1 VADNR
6 VNARTALFA
15 GSVAFAA
22 LATLVVPVTHHLVWN
37 ASPSIP
43 TGLYAIRGK
52 ASLHVGERVAIEPPP
67 ELRRLMRERGYL
79 PDRVPLL
86 KRIAAVSGQ
95 RVCRFAH
102 GVTID
107 GELVGVAR
115 ARDRAGRPLP
125 TWFGCHKLRTG
136 ELFAMNPAAP
146 DSFDGRYFGP
156 LKIENVI
163 GRAMPV
169 WTDEAGDG
177 RHVWFAQPHFD
188 DLSNPSQGDIL

>member
-1 VADNR
+1 MK
-6 VNARTALFA
+6 ARTALFA

-22 LATLVVPVTHHLVWN
+22 LASLVVPVTHHLVWN

-52 ASLHVGERVAIEPPP
+52 ASLRVGERVAIEPPP

-79 PDRVPLL
+79 PDGVPLL

-107 GELVGVAR
+107 GTLVGVAR

-125 TWFGCHKLRTG
+125 AWFGCRKLRTG
-136 ELFAMNPAAP
+136 ELFVMNPAAP

-156 LKIENVI
+156 LSIDDVI

-169 WTDEAGDG
+169 STDEAGDG
-177 RHVWFAQPHFD
+177 RHVWFAQPHFN
-188 DLSNPSQGDIL
+188 DLSHLSKGALP

>member
-1 VADNR
+1 MKAG
-6 VNARTALFA
+6 TALLA

-22 LATLVVPVTHHLVWN
+22 LATLFVPVTHHLVWN

-52 ASLHVGERVAIEPPP
+52 ASLHVGEHVAIEPPA

-79 PDRVPLL
+79 PERVPLL
-86 KRIAAVSGQ
+86 KRVAAVSGQ

-107 GELVGVAR
+107 GKLIGIAR
-115 ARDRAGRPLP
+115 ARDRTGRLLP
-125 TWFGCHKLRTG
+125 AWFGCHTIRTG

-156 LKIENVI
+156 LKIDHVI

-177 RHVWFAQPHFD
+177 RHVWFARANFD
-188 DLSNPSQGDIL
+188 DPFNPSKGDLP

>member
-1 VADNR
+1 MR
-6 VNARTALFA
+6 ARTAWFA

-22 LATLVVPVTHHLVWN
+22 LATLFVPVTHHLVWN

-52 ASLHVGERVAIEPPP
+52 ASLHVGERIAVEPPAG
-67 ELRRLMRERGYL
+67 LRRLMRERGYL

-102 GVTID
+102 GITID
-107 GELVGVAR
+107 GELVGIAR
-115 ARDRAGRPLP
+115 TRDRAGRPLP
-125 TWFGCHKLRTG
+125 AWFGCHRLQTG
-136 ELFAMNPAAP
+136 ELFVMNPAAP

-156 LKIENVI
+156 LNIRDVI

-177 RHVWFAQPHFD
+177 RHVWFASAHFD
-188 DLSNPSQGDIL
+188 DQSTTNEGALP

>member
-1 VADNR
+1 VKT
-6 VNARTALFA
+6 RTALLA

-22 LATLVVPVTHHLVWN
+22 LATFFVPVTHHLVWN
-37 ASPSIP
+37 GSPSIP
-43 TGLYAIRGK
+43 TGLYAIRGE
-52 ASLHVGERVAIEPPP
+52 ASLHVGERIAIEPPP

-86 KRIAAVSGQ
+86 KRVAAVSGQ

-115 ARDRAGRPLP
+115 TRDRAGRPLP
-125 TWFGCHKLRTG
+125 AWFGCRTLRTG

-156 LKIENVI
+156 LEINTVI

-177 RHVWFAQPHFD
+177 EHVWFADPRASATFPTT
-188 DLSNPSQGDIL
+188 NEGDNR

>member
-1 VADNR
+1 MKP
-6 VNARTALFA
+6 RTALFA

-79 PDRVPLL
+79 PDRLPLL
-86 KRIAAVSGQ
+86 KRVAAVSGQ
-95 RVCRFAH
+95 RVCRFAQ

-125 TWFGCHKLRTG
+125 AWFGCRRIKSN
-136 ELFAMNPAAP
+136 ELFVMNPAAP

-156 LKIENVI
+156 LRIDAVI

-169 WTDEAGDG
+169 WTAEAGDG
-177 RHVWFAQPHFD
+177 GHSWFAQPSFD
-188 DLSNPSQGDIL
+188 EPSNTTPNRKEGDDQ

>member
-1 VADNR
+1 M
-6 VNARTALFA
+6 NARTVLFA

-79 PDRVPLL
+79 PDRMPLL

-107 GELVGVAR
+107 GTLVGVAR

-125 TWFGCHKLRTG
+125 AWFGCRTLRTG

-146 DSFDGRYFGP
+146 DSFDARYFGP
-156 LKIENVI
+156 LKIESVI

-169 WTDEAGDG
+169 WTDEASDG
-177 RHVWFAQPHFD
+177 HHVWFTQPHFD
-188 DLSNPSQGDIL
+188 DLSHFSKGDLP

>member
-1 VADNR
+1 MKL
-6 VNARTALFA
+6 RTALFA
-15 GSVAFAA
+15 GSIASAA
-22 LATLVVPVTHHLVWN
+22 LATVVVPVTRHLVWN
-37 ASPSIP
+37 ASASIP

-52 ASLHVGERVAIEPPP
+52 ASLHVGERIAIEPPA
-67 ELRRLMRERGYL
+67 ELRRSMRERGYL
-79 PDRVPLL
+79 PDQVPLL
-86 KRIAAVSGQ
+86 KRVAAVSGQ

-107 GELVGVAR
+107 GALVGIAR
-115 ARDRAGRPLP
+115 TRDRAGRALP
-125 TWFGCHKLRTG
+125 AWFGCHRLRTG

-156 LKIENVI
+156 LKIEAVI

-177 RHVWFAQPHFD
+177 RHVWFARALFD
-188 DLSNPSQGDIL
+188 DFSQPSKGDLP

>member
-1 VADNR
+1 M
-6 VNARTALFA
+6 RTGTVLFA
-15 GSVAFAA
+15 GSIAFAA
-22 LATLVVPVTHHLVWN
+22 LATLFVPATHHLVWN

-52 ASLHVGERVAIEPPP
+52 ASLHVGERIAIEPPA

-79 PDRVPLL
+79 PERVPLL

-107 GELVGVAR
+107 GALVGVAR
-115 ARDRAGRPLP
+115 ARDRVGRALP
-125 TWFGCHKLRTG
+125 AWFGCHTLRAG

-146 DSFDGRYFGP
+146 DSFDGRYFGT
-156 LKIENVI
+156 LTIGNVI

-188 DLSNPSQGDIL
+188 DLSQPNEGDLP

>member
-1 VADNR
+1 M
-6 VNARTALFA
+6 RTSTFLFA
-15 GSVAFAA
+15 GSVAVAA
-22 LATLVVPVTHHLVWN
+22 LATLFVPVTQYLVWN

-52 ASLHVGERVAIEPPP
+52 ASLHVGERVAIEPPA

-79 PDRVPLL
+79 HARVPLL
-86 KRIAAVSGQ
+86 KRIAALSGQ

-107 GELVGVAR
+107 GTLVGVAR
-115 ARDRAGRPLP
+115 AHDRTGRALP
-125 TWFGCHKLRTG
+125 AWFGCRKLAPD
-136 ELFAMNPAAP
+136 ELFTMNPASP

-156 LKIENVI
+156 IRIGDVI

-169 WTDEAGDG
+169 WTDEAGNG
-177 RHVWFAQPHFD
+177 HNVWFAQPLFD
-188 DLSNPSQGDIL
+188 DLSHPNDGDDQ

>member
-1 VADNR
+1 MK
-6 VNARTALFA
+6 ARTALFA

-22 LATLVVPVTHHLVWN
+22 LATLAVPVTHHLVWN

-52 ASLHVGERVAIEPPP
+52 ASLHVGERIAIEPPA

-86 KRIAAVSGQ
+86 KRVAAVSGQ
-95 RVCRFAH
+95 RVCRFAQ
-102 GVTID
+102 GITID
-107 GELVGVAR
+107 GELIGVAR
-115 ARDRAGRPLP
+115 VRDRAGRALP
-125 TWFGCHKLRTG
+125 AWFGCHKLRTD

-156 LKIENVI
+156 LKIDTVI

-177 RHVWFAQPHFD
+177 RHVWFVQPHFD
-188 DLSNPSQGDIL
+188 DLSHPSKRDLP

>member
-1 VADNR
+1 MKPA
-6 VNARTALFA
+6 TYLFA
-15 GSVAFAA
+15 ASVAFAA
-22 LATLVVPVTHHLVWN
+22 LATLVVPVSHHLVWN

-67 ELRRLMRERGYL
+67 DLRRLMRDRGYL
-79 PDRVPLL
+79 PERVPLL
-86 KRIAAVSGQ
+86 KRVAAVSGQ

-107 GELVGVAR
+107 GALVGIAR

-125 TWFGCHKLRTG
+125 AWFGCRRTKTN
-136 ELFAMNPAAP
+136 ELFVMNPAAP
-146 DSFDGRYFGP
+146 DSFDGRYFGT
-156 LKIENVI
+156 LRIDAVI
-163 GRAMPV
+163 GRAMPI

-177 RHVWFAQPHFD
+177 NHVWFAQPHFD
-188 DLSNPSQGDIL
+188 EPSQSSEGENQ

>member
-1 VADNR
+1 MKT
-6 VNARTALFA
+6 RTVLFA
-15 GSVAFAA
+15 GSVASAA

-52 ASLHVGERVAIEPPP
+52 ASLHVGERVAIEPPA

-107 GELVGVAR
+107 GALVGVAR
-115 ARDRAGRPLP
+115 ARDRAGRTLP
-125 TWFGCHKLRTG
+125 AWFGCHKLRTG

-146 DSFDGRYFGP
+146 DSFDGRYFGS
-156 LKIENVI
+156 LKVENVI

-177 RHVWFAQPHFD
+177 GHVWFAQPHFD
-188 DLSNPSQGDIL
+188 ELSTPRKGDLP

>member
-1 VADNR
+1 MK
-6 VNARTALFA
+6 ARTALLA

-22 LATLVVPVTHHLVWN
+22 LATVFVPVTHHLVWN

-52 ASLHVGERVAIEPPP
+52 ASLHVGERVAIEPPA
-67 ELRRLMRERGYL
+67 ELRWLMRERGYL
-79 PDRVPLL
+79 PERLPLL

-95 RVCRFAH
+95 RVCRFSH

-107 GELVGVAR
+107 GAMVGVAR
-115 ARDRAGRPLP
+115 ARDRAGRALP
-125 TWFGCHKLRTG
+125 AWFGCHRLRTG

-156 LKIENVI
+156 LKIEAVI

-177 RHVWFAQPHFD
+177 THVWFGRPHFND
-188 DLSNPSQGDIL
+188 PYHPSKGDLP